1 MVLTAGTIYVQII
14 HLKIQNFEYMEPGKE
29 IKKKK
34 GTSCNDDNYM
44 LLHSLV
50 CSFL

>member
-14 HLKIQNFEYMEPGKE
+14 HLKIQNFEYMDLEK
-29 IKKKK
+29 KLRKKK

>member
-14 HLKIQNFEYMEPGKE
+14 HLKIQNFEYVEPGKE

-34 GTSCNDDNYM
+34 RDK
-44 LLHSLV
+44 LQR
-50 CSFL
+50 

>member
-14 HLKIQNFEYMEPGKE
+14 HLKIQNFEYVEPGKE

-34 GTSCNDDNYM
+34 KGQVATMIIIC
-44 LLHSLV
+44 
-50 CSFL
+50 CCIR